1 MKSPLR
7 YQATEYDCGPTTM
20 TNAILFLFEREEIPP
35 DLVRH
40 IGQCTLDSFDET
52 GHIGKYGTSGAA
64 IRYFGY
70 WFNELRHAGLLQIR
84 SAFLEKEEVVLGEG
98 SRLTQELQNDA
109 AVVLHVFF
117 HGFGHYLL
125 LTGTKAHQYFAF
137 DPYYQENP
145 ILSREIISVKDAPFS
160 HNLIISEQLLNRCTG
175 EDYSLGEI
183 NTREAL
189 VLRRES
195 ADSLYII

>member
-70 WFNELRHAGLLQIR
+70 WFNELRHAGLLPIR
-84 SAFLEKEEVVLGEG
+84 SFFLEKEDVFLGEN
-98 SRLTQELQNDA
+98 SRLTSELQNNA
-109 AVVLHVFF
+109 VVVLHTYF

-125 LTGTKAHQYFAF
+125 LTGTKDHWYYAF
-137 DPYYQENP
+137 DPYYQESSAVSET
-145 ILSREIISVKDAPFS
+145 ITFIKDAPFS
-160 HNLIISEQLLNRCTG
+160 HNLILSEQRLNQTTK
-175 EDYSLGEI
+175 EDYALGEI
-183 NTREAL
+183 KTREAL
-189 VLRRES
+189 VLKRELPE
-195 ADSLYII
+195 SLYII